1 MCGIF
6 GVALRNTA
14 ELPDAKRMAASTA
27 ALAHRGP
34 DGNGIHVEAGIGLA
48 HTRLSLLDLSER
60 GRQPFWD
67 PEGRYCLV
75 YNGEVYNFRE
85 LRQELEAQGVVF
97 RSGTDTEVVLHS
109 LIRWGAEDALGRLCG
124 MFALALYDRAQRQL
138 LLARDRFGIKPLC
151 VYEDDRALVFASEI
165 KAMRPWVEL
174 EGDPFPISAYL
185 LGFGGPTRDRCFY
198 RGVRI
203 VPPGSIVRL
212 ELGGAARFSSFTTLP
227 DLIDVEQEEE
237 LRALE
242 PRQVVDRLD
251 ELLQDSVRRMLFA
264 DAPVG
269 ALCSGGVDSSLIM
282 ALAARQH
289 SNLAIFH
296 ADVVGPVSEYEA
308 ARALAEHLK
317 LDLRTVAVHD
327 QDFLDGI
334 PEVTHHYDHPFVYHP
349 NSVPFL
355 AVAKLVRESRV
366 KAVLSGEG
374 ADECFL
380 GYQPIAQE
388 PVVRFMGRQAA
399 RLRRLAE
406 SIPGVGKL
414 LGESIGEDLVPVTGM
429 LSRFERELERTAFE
443 KEYVE
448 RRRKRLDWNVRTLL
462 WLGYHLRTTLHR
474 NDCLG
479 MAAGIE
485 ARFPILDE
493 RITKF
498 AVNLPH
504 PYKIRFSPGTW
515 EKAHPFFR
523 DKWVLRMVADRY
535 IPKQLSRR
543 KKMGFHVTAFE
554 RMKIG
559 VDSIGSDGFV
569 ARFFELDRS
578 RLEALVAGASQRLRV
593 RLLLLEVWGRVCLG
607 SEDVAL
613 ASEDL
618 RRHVS
623 VERERG
629 ARSSSA

>member
-6 GVALRNTA
+6 GVALRNPD
-14 ELPDAKRMAASTA
+14 EVPDAKRIEASLA

-34 DGNGIHVEAGIGLA
+34 DGSGSHVEPGIGLV

-60 GRQPFWD
+60 GSQPFHD
-67 PEGRYCLV
+67 PTGRYCLV

-85 LRQELEAQGVVF
+85 LRQELEAEGVSF
-97 RSGTDTEVVLHS
+97 LSGTDTEVVLHS
-109 LIRWGAEDALGRLCG
+109 LIRWGAEAALGRLSG
-124 MFALALYDRAQRQL
+124 MFALGFYDRARRQL
-138 LLARDRFGIKPLC
+138 LLARDRFGIKPLS
-151 VYEDDRALVFASEI
+151 VYEDGRTFLFASEI
-165 KAMRPWVEL
+165 KAMKPWVEL

-185 LGFGGPTRDRCFY
+185 LGFGGPTQNHCFY

-203 VPPGSIVRL
+203 VPPGGIVRL
-212 ELGGAARFSSFTTLP
+212 ELGGTARFSSFATLP
-227 DLIDVEQEEE
+227 DFIDVAEEDE
-237 LRALE
+237 LRALGAE
-242 PRQVVDRLD
+242 QVVDRLD
-251 ELLQDSVRRMLFA
+251 ELLHDAVRRMLFA

-296 ADVVGPVSEYEA
+296 ADVVGPTSEFEA
-308 ARALAEHLK
+308 ARALASHLK
-317 LDLRTVAVHD
+317 LELRRVAVHD
-327 QDFLDGI
+327 QDFIDRI
-334 PEVTHHYDHPFVYHP
+334 PEVTYHYDHPFAYHP
-349 NSVPFL
+349 NSVPFH
-355 AVAKLVRESRV
+355 AVAKLVRQAQV

-388 PVVRFMGRQAA
+388 PILRFVDRQAG
-399 RLRRLAE
+399 RLRRVAE
-406 SIPGVGKL
+406 RIPGLRKI
-414 LGESIGEDLVPVTGM
+414 LGESLREDVLPVTGL
-429 LSRFERELERTAFE
+429 LSRFERENERAAFE
-443 KEYVE
+443 KEYLA
-448 RRRKRLDWNVRTLL
+448 RRGRGMDWNVRTLL

-493 RITKF
+493 RITKL

-504 PYKIRFSPGTW
+504 AYKIRFSPATW
-515 EKAHPFFR
+515 ERAHPFFR
-523 DKWVLRMVADRY
+523 DKWVLRKVADRY
-535 IPKQLSRR
+535 LPKELSRR
-543 KKMGFHVTAFE
+543 KKLGFHVTAFD
-554 RMKIG
+554 RMEIRRECF
-559 VDSIGSDGFV
+559 GSDGFV
-569 ARFFELDRS
+569 ARFFQLDGPG
-578 RLEALVAGASQRLRV
+578 LDALVAGASQRLRV

-613 ASEDL
+613 TSEHL

-623 VERERG
+623 V
-629 ARSSSA
+629 